1 MGAYNDYLSA
11 VVDRFWAY
19 AEREFGDRPELFER
33 SERSPKRSPV
43 FGVGA
48 AEHNLLYPPRAE
60 PKLRHAIVTSLPTSE
75 RHRHFASMR
84 GSQALAQSVFG
95 SLAVLGKAGVLA
107 GLSSDDGLPTVRSGV
122 TVQMEY
128 RVEHLGEPT
137 STSVDVWLDDGEQRV
152 AVECKFTEREFGRC
166 SRPTLRSGRNAN
178 YERDHCDGSY
188 TRQRGRRT
196 HCSLSEI
203 GVRYWQ
209 YLPELF
215 DWSGGPEHD
224 TMPAGRYL
232 PARQKRPCRL
242 RPA

>member
-60 PKLRHAIVTSLPTSE
+60 PKLRHAIVTSLHTSE

-84 GSQALAQSVFG
+84 SSQALAQSVFG

-107 GLSSDDGLPTVRSGV
+107 GLSSDDELPTVRSGV

-128 RVEHLGEPT
+128 RVEHLGGANVNVSRCVARRWGAT
-137 STSVDVWLDDGEQRV
+137 SCGSS
-152 AVECKFTEREFGRC
+152 AN
-166 SRPTLRSGRNAN
+166 SRNASSAGAPAPP
-178 YERDHCDGSY
+178 CG
-188 TRQRGRRT
+188 
-196 HCSLSEI
+196 
-203 GVRYWQ
+203 
-209 YLPELF
+209 
-215 DWSGGPEHD
+215 
-224 TMPAGRYL
+224 PAGTRTTSATTATAPT
-232 PARQKRPCRL
+232 PASAADGHTAR
-242 RPA
+242 